1 MIETINQIMILCG
14 WITTVGGAIVVLTG
28 AWKKFKKPERDL
40 EKRMQ
45 TMEEDIKDIKSKLE
59 KDYTSIRTQRDDM
72 NLGFISSHRAG
83 RISYIHAEKSEE
95 EYKAKLSAREVNF
108 WFDGKPAEFIAALS
122 NNQSLSKEDIKQIRG
137 LLDEMDQ

>member
-1 MIETINQIMILCG
+1 MRLMYHNFG
-14 WITTVGGAIVVLTG
+14 VVRENKELIRHRMFMT
-28 AWKKFKKPERDL
+28 KLKP
-40 EKRMQ
+40 
-45 TMEEDIKDIKSKLE
+45 
-59 KDYTSIRTQRDDM
+59 
-72 NLGFISSHRAG
+72 GC
-83 RISYIHAEKSEE
+83 EE

>member
-1 MIETINQIMILCG
+1 MEKEPLSACEAMIMKVIWDQKGDISVPELIDLIQERYKRDYKR
-14 WITTVGGAIVVLTG
+14 TTVVTFL
-28 AWKKFKKPERDL
+28 
-40 EKRMQ
+40 
-45 TMEEDIKDIKSKLE
+45 
-59 KDYTSIRTQRDDM
+59 
-72 NLGFISSHRAG
+72 SSRRAG

>member
-1 MIETINQIMILCG
+1 MEREPLSACEAMIMKVIWDQKGDISVPELIDLIQERYKRDYKR
-14 WITTVGGAIVVLTG
+14 TTVVTFLTRLNG
-28 AWKKFKKPERDL
+28 K
-40 EKRMQ
+40 
-45 TMEEDIKDIKSKLE
+45 
-59 KDYTSIRTQRDDM
+59 
-72 NLGFISSHRAG
+72 GFISSRRAG

-137 LLDEMDQ
+137 LLDGMDQ